1 MTSPIRL
8 LRRPPSQGV
17 APALDAAQRAVVDH
31 PGGPLLVLAGPG
43 TGKTT
48 TLVEAVVDRIE
59 NRGADPARVLALTFS
74 RKAAQQLRDR
84 ITARLGRT
92 VASPVSMTF
101 HSFAHG
107 LVRRYT
113 PDEFYG
119 MPLRLLSAPE
129 ADVVMHEVLAE
140 MRDELPWPESLG
152 EAVRTRGFA
161 AEVATV
167 IARAREQG
175 ADEEQLIALGRAHP
189 EAPEIL
195 AAGLFLANYLLHLDY
210 RGETDYADLVRRA
223 VIEATANADE
233 LRQEFTHVFVDEYQD
248 TDPGQ
253 VALLQALAG
262 GGGNLVAVG
271 DPNQSIYGFRGAE
284 VRGILE
290 FPAAFPTA
298 SGENAPVVVLDT
310 TRRFGTRLLQAST
323 RVAGNLTLTGAIP
336 AEARDRFLR
345 PRAAEGSDAGVVE
358 VYTHDTDRAEA
369 ERIADLLRRAHLDDG
384 VAWNDMAVLV
394 RTAGTTL
401 PAMRRMLTNAGVPV
415 ETATDEI
422 PLAHEPAVRPLLW
435 ALELLVSAEEKVR
448 AEGRMARGLE
458 LTDFHRRALEWTP
471 TPSSAHDLLTSPLA
485 MLRAT
490 ELRSVSRILRQ
501 REVAAAAAEQRPALS
516 SGELLARALV
526 SEDGF
531 EAIPEDVGERAI
543 AFRALLDE
551 TRALMRS
558 GAEVEELLWHLWEG
572 VTWRDRLRGAVLRG
586 GTSAPKAHRDLD
598 ALCALFDTAAR
609 LEEPRLR
616 TDVRGFLAF
625 VGSQALPADS
635 LADKGVRTDAVTLM
649 TAHRSKGLEW
659 PLVVV
664 AHVQE
669 DDWPDLR
676 RRSTLLGADRLGAQR
691 YGQLQMV
698 PPTSRSVVLAEE
710 RRLFYVACTRAK
722 QRLVVTAVASTQED
736 GEMPSRFLD
745 EVCTTEAQEKS
756 GQVPVRGV
764 HVQGRPLRPLSLA
777 GVVADLRR
785 TAADPDVDEALRDA
799 AARRLARLAGEEWEG
814 RPLVPAADPRRW
826 WGTAGLTHADTP
838 VRPVDRPVKLSASTV
853 QAIAECPAKWFLER
867 EAGGAS
873 FAGQSA
879 AFGNVVHKI
888 AEHVTD
894 PEVAEA
900 SLDELME
907 LLDTVW
913 DQLPFRTPW
922 SREKEREEA
931 RKAVER
937 FLNHHQ
943 SSTRSVLGTEVP
955 FSFTSTLP
963 DGQKVQLRGF
973 ADRLELDAQ
982 GRVVVVDLK
991 TGKYPPSDKSLVEN
1005 PQLGIYQYAVEQGGF
1020 PDHVTPG
1027 SLSGGAELWQLRA
1040 STKDVPK
1047 VQAQAKQDP
1056 DEEGWVLAERQLAQT
1071 ARTIRDEA
1079 FDAVPGS
1086 HCDFCTFRSLCPAR
1100 TTPGVVQ

>member
-8 LRRPPSQGV
+8 LRRPPNQV
-17 APALDAAQRAVVDH
+17 VVPTLDAAQRAVVEHGD
-31 PGGPLLVLAGPG
+31 GPLLVLAGPG

-59 NRGADPARVLALTFS
+59 NRGADPSQVLALTFS

-101 HSFAHG
+101 HSFAHA
-107 LVRRYT
+107 LMRRYT
-113 PDEFYG
+113 PDELYG
-119 MPLRLLSAPE
+119 TALRLLSAPE
-129 ADVVMHEVLAE
+129 ADVVMHEVLTE

-152 EAVRTRGFA
+152 EAVNTRGFA

-167 IARAREQG
+167 ISRAREHG
-175 ADEEQLIALGRAHP
+175 ADEEQLIAIGRAHP
-189 EAPEIL
+189 DAPELL
-195 AAGLFLANYLLHLDY
+195 AAGLFLQNYLLHLDY
-210 RGETDYADLVRRA
+210 RAATDYADLVRRA
-223 VIEATANADE
+223 VIEATAHSAE
-233 LRQEFTHVFVDEYQD
+233 LREEFRYVFVDEYQD

-253 VALLQALAG
+253 VQLLKAIAG
-262 GGGNLVAVG
+262 GGGNLVVVG

-290 FPAAFPTA
+290 FPQTFHTRDGAD
-298 SGENAPVVVLDT
+298 APVVVLDT
-310 TRRFGTRLLQAST
+310 TRRFGTTLLQAAT
-323 RVAGNLTLTGAIP
+323 RVAGNLPLNGAIP
-336 AEARDRFLR
+336 AQARDLFLH
-345 PRAAEGSDAGVVE
+345 PRAAEGTATGRVE
-358 VYTHDTDRAEA
+358 VFTYDTERAEA
-369 ERIADLLRRAHLDDG
+369 ERLADLLRRAHLDDG

-394 RTAGTTL
+394 RTGSSTL
-401 PAMRRMLTNAGVPV
+401 PALRRMLSNAGVPV

-422 PLAHEPAVRPLLW
+422 PLAQEPAVRPLMW
-435 ALELLVSAEEKVR
+435 ALELLVSAEEQRR
-448 AEGRMARGLE
+448 ARRRADEGLE
-458 LTDFHRRALEWTP
+458 LSDFQQRALEWSPTP
-471 TPSSAHDLLTSPLA
+471 TTAHDLLTSPLVL
-485 MLRAT
+485 LRAT
-490 ELRSVSRILRQ
+490 ELRSVSRVLRQ
-501 REVAAAAAEQRPALS
+501 REVAAAAAEERPALS

-526 SEDGF
+526 TDDGF
-531 EAIPEDVGERAI
+531 EGVPEDVGGRAV
-543 AFRALLDE
+543 AFKQLLDE
-551 TRALMRS
+551 TRDLMRQ
-558 GAEVEELLWHLWEG
+558 GKEVEELLWHLWEG
-572 VTWRDRLRGAVLRG
+572 VAWRDRLRAAVLRG

-635 LADKGVRTDAVTLM
+635 LADKGVRTEAVTLT

-659 PLVVV
+659 PMVVV

-676 RRSTLLGADRLGAQR
+676 RRATLLGADRLGSEQ
-691 YGQLQMV
+691 YGHLQLV
-698 PPTSRSVVLAEE
+698 GDASRAAMLAEE
-710 RRLFYVACTRAK
+710 RRLFFVACTRAK
-722 QRLVVTAVASTQED
+722 ERLVITAVASNAED
-736 GEMPSRFLD
+736 GEMPSRFVD
-745 EVCTTEAQEKS
+745 EVCTTPQQEKD
-756 GQVPVRGV
+756 GHEPVRVV
-764 HVQGRPLRPLSLA
+764 HEQGRPLRPLSLA

-785 TAADPDVDEALRDA
+785 TVADPEVDEALRDA
-799 AARRLARLAGEEWEG
+799 AAKRLALLAAEEIEG
-814 RPLVPAADPRRW
+814 RPLVPAADPTRW
-826 WGTAGLTHADTP
+826 WGTAGTTLAATP
-838 VRPVDRPVKLSASTV
+838 VRPADRPVKLSASTV

-867 EAGGAS
+867 EAGGSS
-873 FAGQSA
+873 FSGQSA

-894 PEVAEA
+894 PEVGEA
-900 SLDELME
+900 SLDELMA

-937 FLNHHQ
+937 FLNHHNA
-943 SSTRSVLGTEVP
+943 STRTVLGTEVA
-955 FSFTSTLP
+955 FNFTSTLP
-963 DGQKVQLRGF
+963 DGQQVQLRGF

-1020 PDHVTPG
+1020 SDHVAPG

-1040 STKDVPK
+1040 SKKDVPK
-1047 VQAQAKQDP
+1047 VQAQAKQEPDP
-1056 DEEGWVLAERQLAQT
+1056 EGWVLAERQLAET
-1071 ARTIRDEA
+1071 AQTIRAEDFA
-1079 FDAVPGS
+1079 AVPGS

-1100 TTPGVVQ
+1100 TTSGVIS